1 MKKIIVLLS
10 VVCIFL
16 SLVIAS
22 LLGGMYRYTKIRCS
36 EAELLYI
43 ECHSDFLRSQN
54 EVIKLKNERDRISND
69 SNGAIGSG
77 KSTGG
82 EY

>member
-10 VVCIFL
+10 VVCVFL

-22 LLGGMYRYTKIRCS
+22 LLGGMYRYTKIKCS
-36 EAELLYI
+36 DAELAYI

-54 EVIKLKNERDRISND
+54 ELIKSKDEVYRILD
-69 SNGAIGSG
+69 SVNNSGSG
-77 KSTGG
+77 VSAGNNR
-82 EY
+82 